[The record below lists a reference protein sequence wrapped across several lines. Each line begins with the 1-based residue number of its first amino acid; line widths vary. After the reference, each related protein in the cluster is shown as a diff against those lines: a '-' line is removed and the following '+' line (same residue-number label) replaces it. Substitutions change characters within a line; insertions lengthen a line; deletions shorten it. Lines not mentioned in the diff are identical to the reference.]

1 VKLAKNDFSMPAKSK
16 SSAATANKL
25 SLESQVEALLFVAPG
40 LVAVNQL
47 AAALEVSPKEIEKAV
62 ATLEESLAS
71 RGIRVQRYKGELRLI
86 SGPEAASL
94 VERFLDLEATTR
106 LSAAALE
113 CLSIVAYQQPIT
125 RPQIDSVR
133 GVNSDSSLRSLLTHG
148 LVEEA
153 GRADGPGRPI
163 LYATTPDFL
172 QQFGLSKIEEL
183 PALNLDFLAK
193 QEALPVLKE

>member
-1 VKLAKNDFSMPAKSK
+1 MATKSK
-16 SSAATANKL
+16 PAPHNTDKL
-25 SLESQVEALLFVAPG
+25 SIEARVEALLFVAPG
-40 LVAVNQL
+40 LVSPAQL
-47 AAALEVSPKEIEKAV
+47 AAALDTTPKEIEKALTAV
-62 ATLEESLAS
+62 EESLAN
-71 RGIRVQRYKGELRLI
+71 RGIRVQRYKGELRLV
-86 SGPEAASL
+86 SAPEAAPL

-106 LSAAALE
+106 LSNAALE
-113 CLSIVAYQQPIT
+113 TLSIVAYQQPIT

-163 LYATTPDFL
+163 LYATTPEFL

-193 QEALPVLKE
+193 QQALPELPGLKE

>member
-1 VKLAKNDFSMPAKSK
+1 
-16 SSAATANKL
+16 
-25 SLESQVEALLFVAPG
+25 
-40 LVAVNQL
+40 
-47 AAALEVSPKEIEKAV
+47 
-62 ATLEESLAS
+62 
-71 RGIRVQRYKGELRLI
+71 
-86 SGPEAASL
+86 
-94 VERFLDLEATTR
+94 LEATTR
-106 LSAAALE
+106 LSNAALE
-113 CLSIVAYQQPIT
+113 TLSIVAYQQPIT

-163 LYATTPDFL
+163 LYATTPEFL

-193 QEALPVLKE
+193 QQALPELPGLKE

>member
-1 VKLAKNDFSMPAKSK
+1 MATKSK
-16 SSAATANKL
+16 PAPHNTDKL
-25 SLESQVEALLFVAPG
+25 SIEARVEALLFVAPG
-40 LVAVNQL
+40 LVGASQL
-47 AAALEVSPKEIEKAV
+47 AAALDTTPKEIEKALAAV
-62 ATLEESLAS
+62 EESLAN
-71 RGIRVQRYKGELRLI
+71 RGIRVQRYKGELRLV
-86 SGPEAASL
+86 SAPEAAPL

-106 LSAAALE
+106 LSNAALE
-113 CLSIVAYQQPIT
+113 TLSIVAYQQPIT

-163 LYATTPDFL
+163 LYATTPEFL

-193 QEALPVLKE
+193 QQALPELPGLKE

>member
-1 VKLAKNDFSMPAKSK
+1 MAAKKKSDSGSAEKLP
-16 SSAATANKL
+16 
-25 SLESQVEALLFVAPG
+25 LEVRIEALLFVAPG
-40 LVAVNQL
+40 LVAPNQL
-47 AAALEVSPKEIEKAV
+47 AAALDVNPKEVEKA
-62 ATLEESLAS
+62 LEALDASLAS
-71 RGIRVQRYKGELRLI
+71 RGIRLQRYRGELRLV
-86 SGPEAASL
+86 SAPEAAAL

-125 RPQIDSVR
+125 RPQIDAVR

-172 QQFGLSKIEEL
+172 QHFGLTKIEEL
-183 PALNLDFLAK
+183 PPLNLDFLAT
-193 QEALPVLKE
+193 QPALPELKE